1 MRINAF
7 DTIRSPFLEGRGLG
21 GLGFFPMS
29 PAFPTQEPLLPL
41 AGRLI
46 IATVLGA
53 LIGAERELHGHTAGL
68 RTHMVVCLAAC
79 LVAIAD
85 TLLPYARWG
94 QISPAIMTGVGF
106 LGAGTILR
114 SEKGKGVQG
123 LTTAASVW
131 ASAALGLAVG
141 YGHNAAWLAV
151 LAAVIVFITLTV
163 VGRFEAF
170 ALHHRRV
177 GDLVIVLKA
186 TDEDASAAETQA
198 VLHELTGLGIKIQGA
213 LTEKLDEQ
221 SKNKVIRLH
230 LRLPK
235 GLTSDDV
242 ACKLGGNS
250 HILQFDWEA

>member
-1 MRINAF
+1 MN
-7 DTIRSPFLEGRGLG
+7 PN
-21 GLGFFPMS
+21 
-29 PAFPTQEPLLPL
+29 PLSEQLWPL

-46 IATVLGA
+46 VATIIGG

-85 TLLPYARWG
+85 TLLPLGRWG

-114 SEKGKGVQG
+114 SEKGKAVQG

-141 YGHNAAWLAV
+141 YGKNAEGLGV
-151 LAAVIVFITLTV
+151 IAAVIVFATLTI

-177 GDLVIVLKA
+177 GDLIVVLKTQSEEEA
-186 TDEDASAAETQA
+186 TSETADVLRMLTALGVKVGGAA
-198 VLHELTGLGIKIQGA
+198 
-213 LTEKLDEQ
+213 TEKLDEQ

-235 GLTSDDV
+235 RLSSDDV
-242 ACKLGGNS
+242 ACKLVENP

>member
-1 MRINAF
+1 
-7 DTIRSPFLEGRGLG
+7 
-21 GLGFFPMS
+21 MS
-29 PAFPTQEPLLPL
+29 PAFPTPEPLWPL
-41 AGRLI
+41 AGRLL
-46 IATVLGA
+46 IATVIGG
-53 LIGAERELHGHTAGL
+53 LIGAEREMHGHTAGL

-85 TLLPYARWG
+85 TLLPLARWG

-141 YGHNAAWLAV
+141 YGHNAAWLGV
-151 LAAVIVFITLTV
+151 LAAAIVFLTLTV

-177 GDLVIVLKA
+177 GDLVVVFKS
-186 TDEDASAAETQA
+186 TDEEESAAETEALLRQ
-198 VLHELTGLGIKIQGA
+198 LTGMGVKIRGA
-213 LTEKLDEQ
+213 ATEKLDDQ

-230 LRLPK
+230 LNLPK
-235 GLTSDDV
+235 GITSDDI
-242 ACKLGGNS
+242 ACDLAGNP